1 MWSVCRRP
9 LRQPATQLK
18 PEAAMRR
25 SYQILLVLLGIVAV
39 LAALVAANWRF
50 GRPARG
56 QDYVLRVALPPAGAP
71 VDLPKIEGPPD
82 AGRPLVV
89 IDAGHGGHDPGASA
103 GEIQEKA
110 LTLALALAVR
120 DELLKAGGIRVAL
133 TRCDD
138 RYLLLAERSGIARR
152 LKADLLLSI
161 HADSTEG
168 SGEAS
173 GATVYTLSGQ
183 GSSETAR
190 RMAERENRSDSING
204 IALED
209 TSDAVSAILVDL
221 SQRETQARSEEM
233 AWLILRE
240 ARGRMR
246 FRPIPLQSAAFIVL
260 KSPDVPSVLYET
272 GYISNAGD
280 VARLVDPEGRRIFA
294 GAAARAIRAFF
305 ARQSQN

>member
-1 MWSVCRRP
+1 M
-9 LRQPATQLK
+9 RQPATQLK
-18 PEAAMRR
+18 PKAAMRR
-25 SYQILLVLLGIVAV
+25 SYQLLLVLLGIVAV
-39 LAALVAANWRF
+39 AGLLTANRWY
-50 GRPARG
+50 GASSRG
-56 QDYVLRVALPPAGAP
+56 QDYVLRLALPPAGAA

-82 AGRPLVV
+82 ASRPLVV

-103 GEIQEKA
+103 GKIQEKA

-133 TRCDD
+133 TRSDD

-161 HADSTEG
+161 HADSTEEG
-168 SGEAS
+168 TEAS
-173 GATVYTLSGQ
+173 GATVYTLSEQ

-204 IALED
+204 IALDD

-221 SQRETQARSEEM
+221 SQRETQVRSKEM

-294 GAAARAIRAFF
+294 EAAARAIRAFF
-305 ARQSQN
+305 ARQLRY

>member
-1 MWSVCRRP
+1 
-9 LRQPATQLK
+9 
-18 PEAAMRR
+18 MRR
-25 SYQILLVLLGIVAV
+25 RYQLLLVLLGIAAV
-39 LAALVAANWRF
+39 LAALVAANREF
-50 GRPARG
+50 GMPARG
-56 QDYVLRVALPPAGAP
+56 QDYVLRLALPPAGAAM
-71 VDLPKIEGPPD
+71 DLPQIEGPPD
-82 AGRPLVV
+82 ASRPLVV

-120 DELLKAGGIRVAL
+120 DELLQAGGIRVAL
-133 TRCDD
+133 TRSDD

-161 HADSTEG
+161 HADSTDGG
-168 SGEAS
+168 SDAS
-173 GATVYTLSGQ
+173 GATVYTLSEQ

-209 TSDAVSAILVDL
+209 TSSAVSAILVDL

-294 GAAARAIRAFF
+294 EAAARAIRTFF
-305 ARQSQN
+305 ARQLRY